1 MSKETCEGSLLVCIP
16 ARDENGGEDE
26 HALERQAQQH
36 QQHRVGHLLE
46 AYFVRE
52 QQHALG

>member
-46 AYFVRE
+46 AYLVRE
-52 QQHALG
+52 QLDIC